1 MAAGATAAAGLL
13 LAAVFLAGPTGPA
26 ATARAA
32 AGPNGLAPDPD
43 VLREQVRDPLF
54 AMVFLLTEADSLGTW
69 TAADVEAFAGRW
81 GGRSDFPVA
90 EHLESLTREALPPD
104 QVRERRGLR
113 CDRRWLVRLSPARL
127 EMPMPYSILGY
138 HPGSLSFQTPI
149 ELHEWRLGHV
159 SLQVPDGDGGQVRR
173 PASGVT
179 IWQITGGWIILDVD
193 AWVDR
198 LLGKAADDAAM
209 AGFTA
214 ARVGGDLVGVG
225 NSTGRDGRR
234 LLGELDFRSGEVAT
248 HGRPVAKGLSW
259 LARRWL
265 REPGEDPREV
275 WRRYEAD

>member
-1 MAAGATAAAGLL
+1 M
-13 LAAVFLAGPTGPA
+13 AGPVRA
-26 ATARAA
+26 ATAVH
-32 AGPNGLAPDPD
+32 GLAPDPEA
-43 VLREQVRDPLF
+43 LREQVRDPLF

-69 TAADVEAFAGRW
+69 TADDLLAFTERW
-81 GGRSDFPVA
+81 GTPSDFPLT
-90 EHLESLTREALPPD
+90 EHLESLTREALPPE
-104 QVRERRGLR
+104 QVRKRRGLR
-113 CDRRWLVRLSPARL
+113 CDRRWIVRLRPARL

-138 HPGSLSFQTPI
+138 HPGTLSFDTPL
-149 ELHEWRLGHV
+149 ELHEWRLGQV
-159 SLQVPDGDGGQVRR
+159 SLQVPDPEGDGQTRR
-173 PASGVT
+173 PARGVT

-214 ARVGGDLVGVG
+214 ARVGGELVGVG

-248 HGRPVAKGLSW
+248 HGRPVARGLSW

-265 REPGEDPREV
+265 REPGQDPRTV